1 LDYKSVDLT
10 LFLFNNF
17 NIIIKN
23 TQSILEYARNMYES
37 IYSDIFQIFYRT
49 FFIMKAVAYSK
60 SGINVLS
67 LRFLPIFAWLNSAE
81 FQDKTADSIVKYQK
95 LVK

>member
-1 LDYKSVDLT
+1 MHEICT
-10 LFLFNNF
+10 NQFIQTFLSNLLYDERG
-17 NIIIKN
+17 
-23 TQSILEYARNMYES
+23 SIL
-37 IYSDIFQIFYRT
+37 
-49 FFIMKAVAYSK
+49 K

-67 LRFLPIFAWLNSAE
+67 LKFSPIFAWFNSAE